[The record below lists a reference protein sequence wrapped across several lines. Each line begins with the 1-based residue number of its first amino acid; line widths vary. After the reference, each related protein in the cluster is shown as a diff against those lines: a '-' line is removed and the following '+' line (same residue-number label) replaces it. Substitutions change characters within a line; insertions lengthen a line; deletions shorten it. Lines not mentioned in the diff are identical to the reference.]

1 MRFDPDDPRV
11 QRALS
16 GGIVAMLHLALVVLL
31 ITQSETV
38 QGVLRPL
45 VPATL
50 LPPPPAEK
58 PKPPEVQ
65 VKVPPVPMPVPVP
78 EVVVGPPPGQS
89 NAPVAVVRVPFAK
102 GPPVSHFGSAGE
114 DTGLAVRANTGRGGG
129 AQGRGSLGDFDAAV
143 KRAVLRR
150 KRQPF
155 LAFGRRRDCVVN
167 YTVTV
172 ARNGALAGL
181 SVDPC
186 AVPEIN
192 AQAEEA
198 IRAAAPFPPPPDLG
212 APTYDVHG
220 TLIYTDPGTP

>member
-1 MRFDPDDPRV
+1 MRLDPDDPRV

-16 GGIVAMLHLALVVLL
+16 GGIVVMLHLALGIVL
-31 ITQSETV
+31 ITQSEAV
-38 QGVLRPL
+38 RDVLRPL

-50 LPPPPAEK
+50 LKPPPAEK
-58 PKPPEVQ
+58 PKPPEVP
-65 VKVPPVPMPVPVP
+65 VKVPPVLMPVPVP

-89 NAPVAVVRVPFAK
+89 NAPVAIVRVPGKA

-129 AQGRGSLGDFDAAV
+129 ARGRGSLGDFDAAV
-143 KRAVLRR
+143 KRAVLRQ

-167 YTVTV
+167 YTVTI
-172 ARNGALAGL
+172 ARDGSLAGV
-181 SVDPC
+181 SIDPC

-192 AQAEEA
+192 AQAMEA
-198 IRAAAPFPPPPDLG
+198 VRAAAPFPAPPDLG
-212 APTYDVHG
+212 AATTDVHG
-220 TLIYTDPGTP
+220 TLVYTDPGTK